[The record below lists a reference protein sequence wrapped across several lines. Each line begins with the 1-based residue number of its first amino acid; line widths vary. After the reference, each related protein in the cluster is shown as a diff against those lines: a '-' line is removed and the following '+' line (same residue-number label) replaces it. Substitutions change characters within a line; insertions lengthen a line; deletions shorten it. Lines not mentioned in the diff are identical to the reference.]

1 MEAVLIFIAG
11 TATGSII
18 VTWLSRVTEKLP
30 FPSTSQKTDDPLKK
44 INGIGPTY
52 AARLQQAGITSLEQL
67 AAASPDALYNIAS
80 GGRTNLRMD
89 VKAWIKQ
96 AQQLTQKGI
105 ATT

>member
-11 TATGSII
+11 SAVGSIV
-18 VTWLSRVTEKLP
+18 VTWFSRVTEKLP
-30 FPSTSQKTDDPLKK
+30 FSSASQITDNPLKK
-44 INGIGPTY
+44 INGIGPIY
-52 AARLQQAGITSLEQL
+52 AARLQQAGIISLEQL
-67 AAASPDALYNIAS
+67 AAASPDALYSIAS